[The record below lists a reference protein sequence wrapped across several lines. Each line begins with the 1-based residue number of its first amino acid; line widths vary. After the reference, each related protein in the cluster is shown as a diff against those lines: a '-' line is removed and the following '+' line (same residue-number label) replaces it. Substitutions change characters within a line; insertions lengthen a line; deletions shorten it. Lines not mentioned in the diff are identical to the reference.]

1 MEESKFSIIF
11 SDLTDPRVDRTKRH
25 KLLDIIGLTIC
36 AVLCGADNW
45 VEVAEF
51 GEARE
56 EWLKTFLELP
66 NGIPSHD
73 TLGRVFSMI
82 DGAEFERCFAE
93 WVRQIT
99 GLTSIV
105 IAIAGQTS
113 EGPTNLVERYDP
125 QTDTWTKLA
134 DKPTAVSEVSAVLL
148 GEKIYVPGGK
158 LADGKVSNCLE
169 VFDPRKGTWE
179 SKAELPH
186 SLVNY
191 GITTYEG
198 SLYVFGGWDG
208 ESIQNSVLR
217 YYPDADIWKE
227 MSRMPTAKSRAS
239 VVTLGERIFV
249 IGGESDNNKD
259 LFIEVYYPM
268 QDVDGEKP
276 WRKYL
281 SLDSDVKFLG
291 GQEISGRLFLFSLTE
306 NGDFQIDSYTPENSS
321 WYTYVEKSSTLPD
334 KQSQLCNMSGEV
346 FFLGGM
352 DSEGLPSGKVVRYRA
367 VFTIV
372 LPQINN

>member
-1 MEESKFSIIF
+1 
-11 SDLTDPRVDRTKRH
+11 
-25 KLLDIIGLTIC
+25 
-36 AVLCGADNW
+36 
-45 VEVAEF
+45 
-51 GEARE
+51 
-56 EWLKTFLELP
+56 
-66 NGIPSHD
+66 
-73 TLGRVFSMI
+73 
-82 DGAEFERCFAE
+82 
-93 WVRQIT
+93 
-99 GLTSIV
+99 
-105 IAIAGQTS
+105 
-113 EGPTNLVERYDP
+113 VERYDP
-125 QTDTWTKLA
+125 QTDTWTRLA

-276 WRKYL
+276 WQKYL

-291 GQEISGRLFLFSLTE
+291 AQEISGRLFLFSLTE

-346 FFLGGM
+346 FF
-352 DSEGLPSGKVVRYRA
+352 
-367 VFTIV
+367 
-372 LPQINN
+372 

>member
-1 MEESKFSIIF
+1 
-11 SDLTDPRVDRTKRH
+11 
-25 KLLDIIGLTIC
+25 LDIIGLTIC
-36 AVLCGADNW
+36 AVVCGADNW

-51 GEARE
+51 GKARE

-73 TLGRVFSMI
+73 TLVQVFSMI
-82 DGAEFERCFAE
+82 DGDEFERCFAE
-93 WVRQIT
+93 WVRQLT
-99 GLTSIV
+99 GLTSKV
-105 IAIAGQTS
+105 IAIAGQTP

-125 QTDTWTKLA
+125 QTDTWTRLA

-179 SKAELPH
+179 SKTELPH

-239 VVTLGERIFV
+239 VVALGERIFV

-276 WRKYL
+276 WQKYL

-291 GQEISGRLFLFSLTE
+291 AQEISGRLFLFSLTE

-346 FFLGGM
+346 FF
-352 DSEGLPSGKVVRYRA
+352 
-367 VFTIV
+367 
-372 LPQINN
+372 